1 MSRPIKNLESL
12 RPMNT
17 DKTLYGSIEIGG
29 TKINCAVAETKVYGN
44 SLPLILFEKQIKTQ
58 DPLIN
63 INDILDFFKP
73 HKIQGLGVGSFGPI
87 ELNKTS
93 KSYGKIT
100 TTPKIE
106 WRNFDLF
113 NILQKHFN
121 CRVYI
126 DTDVNIAALAE
137 SKWGRGKELNSCLY
151 LTIGT
156 GIGGGIFL
164 DDRLLHGLFH
174 PEMGHIIIRKHPED
188 DFKGVCPHH
197 QDCLEGLASGFSIE
211 KRFRKKPE
219 LLNNKERV
227 FMEKIISYYLAQ
239 AITNYILTLCPKII
253 ILGGGVMTLK
263 GIGNNRINNFN
274 ILKKIQLNV
283 KNMLN
288 NYINKNELNENIDKY
303 IVFPG
308 LEQQSG
314 IFGGFALCMS
324 EKN

>member
-1 MSRPIKNLESL
+1 MSRIRENLESVI
-12 RPMNT
+12 PMNT
-17 DKTLYGSIEIGG
+17 EKTLYGSIEIGG
-29 TKINCAVAETKVYGN
+29 TKINCAVAETKVSSN
-44 SLPLILFEKQIKTQ
+44 SLPSILFEKQIKTQ
-58 DPLIN
+58 NPLSN
-63 INDILDFFKP
+63 INDILEFFKP

-87 ELNKTS
+87 ELNKNS
-93 KSYGKIT
+93 KTYGTIT
-100 TTPKIE
+100 TTPKLE

-113 NILQKHFN
+113 NTLQKHFN
-121 CRVYI
+121 CKIYI

-137 SKWGRGKELNSCLY
+137 GKWGRGKELNSCLY

-156 GIGGGIFL
+156 GIGGGMFL

-188 DFKGVCPHH
+188 HFKGVCPHH
-197 QDCLEGLASGFSIE
+197 QDCLEGLSSGFSIE
-211 KRFRKKPE
+211 KRFRKKAE
-219 LLNNKERV
+219 LLNNKERA
-227 FMEKIISYYLAQ
+227 FIEKIISYYLAQ
-239 AITNYILTLCPKII
+239 AITNYILILCPKII

-263 GIGNNRINNFN
+263 GLVENKMNNVN

-288 NYINKNELNENIDKY
+288 NYINKNELNKNIDEY

-308 LEQQSG
+308 LGHKSG
-314 IFGGFALCMS
+314 IFGGFALCVF